1 MNKIGKRVHFV
12 GIGGAGMSGI
22 ASIMLELGYQIS
34 GSDLKSNVSTKR
46 LMDKGA
52 LIYKGHDGN
61 HVLGAG
67 LVVISSA
74 INKENQ
80 EVLAARE
87 NNIEIIPRAE
97 MLSRLM
103 NQKYRIAVSGTH
115 GKTTTTSMISLLLEG
130 MNLDPTIAIGGEVND
145 IGGNAKL
152 GKGDYMV
159 VEADE
164 SDGSFLLLNP
174 NIVIITNIENDHLDY
189 FTNLEKTM
197 DSFQLFVEKMPLE
210 GCVIYGCD
218 CPNARMVVERAVGQK
233 NATSYGFHHSA
244 QVRAVNTCLSKN
256 TSSSEIYFKQ
266 HKLGNL
272 QLNIPG
278 CYNVT
283 NALAAIATCLELG
296 LKFQDIA
303 EILHHFTGVKRRQE
317 VIFQNNNKFMI
328 MDDYGHHPSEI
339 KASLQAIRRGWPEYR
354 IITIFQPHRY
364 SRTKILLES
373 FASAFQDSHIV
384 IINDIYAAN
393 EKPIP
398 GISAELVYQKIK
410 KEQGENVYYLPGR
423 KDTVSFLK
431 NIVSSGD
438 IVITMG
444 AGDVWKV
451 GAELAKK
458 IKSLP
463 VKEE

>member
-1 MNKIGKRVHFV
+1 
-12 GIGGAGMSGI
+12 MSGI
-22 ASIMLELGYQIS
+22 ASIMLDLGYQVS
-34 GSDLKSNVSTKR
+34 GSDLNSNISTRR
-46 LMDKGA
+46 LKDKGA
-52 LIYKGHDGN
+52 VIYKGHDGS

-74 INKENQ
+74 INGENQ
-80 EVLAARE
+80 EIIAAHE

-115 GKTTTTSMISLLLEG
+115 GKTTTTSMISMLLEG

-152 GKGDYMV
+152 GKGDYVV

-174 NIVIITNIENDHLDY
+174 NIAIITNIENDHLDY

-197 DSFQLFVEKMPLE
+197 DSFQLFIEKIP
-210 GCVIYGCD
+210 GKGSVIYGCD
-218 CPNARMVVERAVGQK
+218 CPNARMVVERSIGRR
-233 NATSYGFHHSA
+233 NAISYGFHQSA

-256 TSSSEIYFKQ
+256 TSHSEIYFKQ
-266 HKLGNL
+266 NRLGDL

-278 CYNVT
+278 CYNVS

-296 LKFQDIA
+296 IRFHDIA
-303 EILHHFTGVKRRQE
+303 EILHHFKGVKRRQE
-317 VIFQNNNKFMI
+317 VIFQNDNKFMI
-328 MDDYGHHPSEI
+328 IDDYGHHPSEI
-339 KASLQAIRRGWPEYR
+339 KASLQAIRQGWPEHR
-354 IITIFQPHRY
+354 IIAVFQPHRY

-393 EKPIP
+393 EEPIP
-398 GISAELVYQKIK
+398 NISAELVYQKIK
-410 KEQGENVYYLPGR
+410 EEQGENVYYLPGR
-423 KDTVSFLK
+423 RDTVSFLK
-431 NIVSSGD
+431 NIISTGD
-438 IVITMG
+438 IIITMG

-451 GAELAKK
+451 GTELVKK
-458 IKSLP
+458 IKDFP
-463 VKEE
+463 AKKE

>member
-1 MNKIGKRVHFV
+1 
-12 GIGGAGMSGI
+12 MSGI
-22 ASIMLELGYQIS
+22 ASIMLDLGYQIS
-34 GSDLKSNVSTKR
+34 GSDLNSNVSTRR
-46 LMDKGA
+46 LTDKGA
-52 LIYKGHDGN
+52 MIYKGHDGS

-74 INKENQ
+74 INRENQ
-80 EVLAARE
+80 EIIAARE

-152 GKGDYMV
+152 GKGDYVV

-174 NIVIITNIENDHLDY
+174 NIIIITNIENDHLDY
-189 FTNLEKTM
+189 FTSLEKTM
-197 DSFQLFVEKMPLE
+197 DSFQLFIEKIPGE
-210 GCVIYGCD
+210 GSVIYGCD
-218 CPNARMVVERAVGQK
+218 CPNARVVTERAIGRK
-233 NATSYGFHHSA
+233 NAISYGFHHSA
-244 QVRAVNTCLSKN
+244 QIRAVNTCLSKN
-256 TSSSEIYFKQ
+256 TSHSEIYFKQ
-266 HKLGNL
+266 HRLGDL

-278 CYNVT
+278 CYNVS

-296 LKFQDIA
+296 IKFQDIT

-317 VIFQNNNKFMI
+317 IIFQNDNEFMI
-328 MDDYGHHPSEI
+328 IDDYGHHPSEI
-339 KASLQAIRRGWPEYR
+339 KASLRAIRQGWPEYR
-354 IITIFQPHRY
+354 IITVFQPHRY

-373 FASAFQDSHIV
+373 FASAFRDSHIV

-393 EKPIP
+393 EEPIP
-398 GISAELVYQKIK
+398 HISAELIYQKIK
-410 KEQGENVYYLPGR
+410 EEQRENVYYIPGR
-423 KDTVSFLK
+423 RDTVSFLK
-431 NIVSSGD
+431 NMISSGD

-451 GAELAKK
+451 GTELAKK
-458 IKSLP
+458 IKGFP
-463 VKEE
+463 VKKE